1 MRDHRGVRIFQGIN
15 GNGAVVKSAIAVF
28 NDGWT
33 ATPCPALT
41 TTNITVV
48 KIQTGA
54 RDLILI
60 SFYFEPDKPIGPY
73 LEQLG
78 KAVETLGRN
87 GILIGGDTNA
97 KSIWWGSAETDSRGE
112 EMAGMLGEWGL
123 QVLNDGGSPTFET
136 VRGGKLLTS
145 HIDITACSE
154 DIVDKINDWRVD
166 DTMAS
171 SDHNA
176 ITLKIRKSKDNNVKR
191 KHKTTRKY
199 NTRKANWTYFNEK
212 LKELINLPWWSDEL
226 AKMKREVNT
235 KRRRIRCA
243 APIRRAKVVDEYLK
257 SKEEYENEA
266 KKAQIDSWKEFCRKQ
281 NRETIWE
288 GVYRIIGKAC
298 PMKEDLPLI
307 HQGQTLTEIESA
319 KLLAE
324 TFYPE
329 DNPETDNAEHQRIR
343 SAATKVNDRVYDEPH
358 DPPFTIEE
366 LHLAANS
373 FNPKKAPGSDGL
385 TADICKQAI
394 AASPGLY
401 LSLAN
406 KCLELGHFPTIWKEA
421 TVIVLRKPAKEDY
434 TNAKSYRPIGLLPV
448 MEGAFDSAWWPAIRV
463 RLAEE
468 GCPAN
473 IRRVVD
479 SYLQSRKVKVRYSG
493 EEVERWTSKGCVQ
506 GSIGGPT
513 FWNLLLDPLLFEL
526 DRRGS
531 HCQAFADD
539 VVLAFEGQEM
549 GEIQKRANET
559 LAYVKDWGIRNK
571 LKFAPHKTKAMVITR
586 KLKYDSP
593 ILHMG
598 GVDIGLEK
606 QIKILGVTIDSG
618 LTFNTH
624 VSEVCRKAVAFYN
637 KLSRA
642 ARLQWGLGPDVI
654 KLLYTAVVEPV
665 VLYGASVWAPAS
677 RKLGVRKQLA
687 VVQRGFAQKLTKA
700 YRTVSLNSAL
710 LLAGILPLDI
720 RARENASLY
729 EIKRGYSRRVVGDRE
744 VERPV
749 AYGELEHPAQR
760 SMVRYRCLADGAE
773 VNQITSQCLCIYTD
787 GSKIQDKVG
796 AAISIWENAAET
808 RSKKFKMESFCTVY
822 QAELLALHGA
832 TEEAVKSGRE
842 ICSVL
847 SDSRAALDTV
857 ADGTSLHPLAFK
869 IRKNLRTL
877 KERNKIINL
886 FWIKA
891 HAGMEGNERA
901 DELAKDAALK
911 SKTKPQ
917 YSRCPVSYVKRQIR
931 AESVDEWDRRYTEG
945 ETASTTKI
953 FFPNVVEAHRIMKQT
968 PIDPILTQVFTGHG
982 GFSEYLHR
990 FKCKESPACICDP
1003 TESECVMH
1011 VLTKCPVHLR
1021 ERTELEIELDIE
1033 VKIENIHI
1041 IIAEKKVEINS

>member
-1 MRDHRGVRIFQGIN
+1 MDLQGMRTGIHWRPN
-15 GNGAVVKSAIAVF
+15 
-28 NDGWT
+28 
-33 ATPCPALT
+33 
-41 TTNITVV
+41 
-48 KIQTGA
+48 
-54 RDLILI
+54 
-60 SFYFEPDKPIGPY
+60 
-73 LEQLG
+73 
-78 KAVETLGRN
+78 
-87 GILIGGDTNA
+87 
-97 KSIWWGSAETDSRGE
+97 
-112 EMAGMLGEWGL
+112 
-123 QVLNDGGSPTFET
+123 
-136 VRGGKLLTS
+136 LL
-145 HIDITACSE
+145 
-154 DIVDKINDWRVD
+154 
-166 DTMAS
+166 
-171 SDHNA
+171 
-176 ITLKIRKSKDNNVKR
+176 
-191 KHKTTRKY
+191 
-199 NTRKANWTYFNEK
+199 
-212 LKELINLPWWSDEL
+212 
-226 AKMKREVNT
+226 
-235 KRRRIRCA
+235 
-243 APIRRAKVVDEYLK
+243 
-257 SKEEYENEA
+257 
-266 KKAQIDSWKEFCRKQ
+266 
-281 NRETIWE
+281 
-288 GVYRIIGKAC
+288 
-298 PMKEDLPLI
+298 
-307 HQGQTLTEIESA
+307 
-319 KLLAE
+319 
-324 TFYPE
+324 
-329 DNPETDNAEHQRIR
+329 
-343 SAATKVNDRVYDEPH
+343 
-358 DPPFTIEE
+358 
-366 LHLAANS
+366 
-373 FNPKKAPGSDGL
+373 
-385 TADICKQAI
+385 
-394 AASPGLY
+394 
-401 LSLAN
+401 
-406 KCLELGHFPTIWKEA
+406 
-421 TVIVLRKPAKEDY
+421 
-434 TNAKSYRPIGLLPV
+434 
-448 MEGAFDSAWWPAIRV
+448 
-463 RLAEE
+463 
-468 GCPAN
+468 
-473 IRRVVD
+473 
-479 SYLQSRKVKVRYSG
+479 
-493 EEVERWTSKGCVQ
+493 
-506 GSIGGPT
+506 
-513 FWNLLLDPLLFEL
+513 NLLLDPLLFEL

-586 KLKYDSP
+586 KLN
-593 ILHMG
+593 
-598 GVDIGLEK
+598 
-606 QIKILGVTIDSG
+606 G

-787 GSKIQDKVG
+787 GSKIQDRVG

-891 HAGMEGNERA
+891 HAGWREMSEQTSSQRTQHLNPKPNLSIADALSHTSRDKLERSQSMNGTGA
-901 DELAKDAALK
+901 IQREK
-911 SKTKPQ
+911 
-917 YSRCPVSYVKRQIR
+917 
-931 AESVDEWDRRYTEG
+931 
-945 ETASTTKI
+945 TASTTKI

-968 PIDPILTQVFTGHG
+968 PIDPLLTQVFTGHG